1 VPTVRVVAALFALL
15 SLYYVRFFLVVR
27 AEAATLV
34 QIALLLCAA
43 ALLVR
48 PPIRAEGAD
57 RRLVLGAAALLAAF
71 VFILAD
77 HDAHS
82 ASDTLNRIVPA
93 YCLLFAF
100 TLPFVRRLRTA
111 APARPP
117 E

>member
-1 VPTVRVVAALFALL
+1 VPTVRVVAVLFALL
-15 SLYYVRFFLVVR
+15 SLYYLRFFLVVR

-48 PPIRAEGAD
+48 PPTRAKVAH
-57 RRLVLGAAALLAAF
+57 RPLALGAAALLAVF

-100 TLPFVRRLRTA
+100 MSGLVRRRGA
-111 APARPP
+111 ARSA
-117 E
+117 

>member
-1 VPTVRVVAALFALL
+1 VPTVRVVAVLFALL
-15 SLYYVRFFLVVR
+15 SLYYVRFFLFVR

-48 PPIRAEGAD
+48 PPIRAEAAH
-57 RRLVLGAAALLAAF
+57 RPLALGMAALLAAL

-82 ASDTLNRIVPA
+82 ASDTLIRIVPA

-100 TLPFVRRLRTA
+100 VTGFVRRRRA
-111 APARPP
+111 AGSA
-117 E
+117 

>member
-1 VPTVRVVAALFALL
+1 MRVVAALFALL

-57 RRLVLGAAALLAAF
+57 PRLVLGAAALLAAF

-82 ASDTLNRIVPA
+82 ASDTLTRIVPA
-93 YCLLFAF
+93 YCLLVAL
-100 TLPFVRRLRTA
+100 TIPVVRRPRPA
-111 APARPP
+111 ASARPP
-117 E
+117 G